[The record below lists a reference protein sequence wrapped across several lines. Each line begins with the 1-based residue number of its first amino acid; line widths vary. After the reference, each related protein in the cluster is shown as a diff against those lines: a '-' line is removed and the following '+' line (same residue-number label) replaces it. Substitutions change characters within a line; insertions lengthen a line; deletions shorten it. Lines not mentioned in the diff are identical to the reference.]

1 MARRL
6 GDRGVVATPRSV
18 DELHRVAEAFRA
30 QRIGILGIAGGDG
43 TNQVTLTGFRTVYGA
58 SPLPTVALLRG
69 GTMNTLANAVGVPA
83 GRSEGL
89 LDRLVR
95 AALEAPPLPVVERNT
110 LDVNGRLGF
119 LFGTGIVYGF
129 LREYYDTG
137 APSPWTAART
147 LARCV
152 GSAFVGGPMIRRMMD
167 PVHIAVDHGRGD
179 AAGWAERAWLS
190 VAAGTIADIGLGFRP
205 FHRYAEREACFH
217 LLGIHTGPVGFA
229 VDLPRIHA
237 ARGMRGDKC
246 MDALTAEGRLRFAS
260 GQGRY
265 MLDGDLFEEPGEVT
279 VKLGPRVRIATL
291 AGTA

>member
-6 GDRGVVATPRSV
+6 GDRGVVATPRSL
-18 DELHRVAEAFRA
+18 DELLRVAEDFRA

-43 TNQVTLTGFRTVYGA
+43 TNHVTLTGFRTVYGA
-58 SPLPTVALLRG
+58 APLPTVALLRG

-95 AALEAPPLPVVERNT
+95 AVLEAPPLPVVERNT
-110 LDVNGRLGF
+110 LDVSGRLGF

-147 LARCV
+147 LGRCV

-167 PVHIAVDHGRGD
+167 PVRIGVEHD
-179 AAGWAERAWLS
+179 AGAPWAERAWLA

-205 FHRYAEREACFH
+205 FHRFDERQDRFH
-217 LLGIHTGPVGFA
+217 LLGIHTGPVGFTL
-229 VDLPRIHA
+229 DLPRIHA
-237 ARGMRGDKC
+237 ARGMREDKC
-246 MDALTAEGRLRFAS
+246 QDALATGATLRFA
-260 GQGRY
+260 GGRGRY
-265 MLDGDLFEEPGEVT
+265 MLDGDLFDEPGAVT
-279 VKLGPRVRIATL
+279 LSLGPRVRIATL
-291 AGTA
+291 AGAP